1 MIRTVK
7 EILQEKGAEI
17 VTIGGSQQVFEAL
30 KMMAEMNIG
39 AVVVIDEA
47 GAPLGIFSER
57 DYARKVVEKGAAP
70 LDAPV
75 REFMTDIVQTVV
87 PDNTVDECM
96 NLVTDKRRRHLPV
109 VEDGKLCGVVSI
121 GDLVKATIAEK
132 EFLIKELTE
141 YIQYP

>member
-1 MIRTVK
+1 MRTVK